1 MWRVWR
7 MLEIGR
13 RESWSANTGL
23 PGRLK
28 LKIMKWWCYQST
40 QFFLSISVS
49 AWNLCPPAASPVS
62 GRKEGE
68 VTSTT
73 QSDRP
78 CWNGPAWQ
86 PPSASSSPPSAIRL
100 RDRRQ
105 CTCKCEGRHLSVTVL
120 TRIPLLRLFVH
131 SLICPA
137 TFIAHLL
144 CASHHITGT
153 LVNET

>member
-1 MWRVWR
+1 MWGVRR

-28 LKIMKWWCYQST
+28 LEIMKWWCYQST

-62 GRKEGE
+62 GRKEGK

-100 RDRRQ
+100 RQWTGGSAPVNVRDDICLWQFLPRSLYWGYLFIHWFVQQR
-105 CTCKCEGRHLSVTVL
+105 
-120 TRIPLLRLFVH
+120 LLHIFYYV
-131 SLICPA
+131 PA
-137 TFIAHLL
+137 TALQ
-144 CASHHITGT
+144 
-153 LVNET
+153 VR